1 MLPGGP
7 HQQRQMQMMMRRMGV
22 TTEPV
27 DGVVEVLI
35 RTKDK
40 EHVFTAPEVTILTVQ
55 GVRTYQV
62 VGEPIVRPLTGSS
75 PAAPGAGPAP
85 VAATPVG
92 PPEED
97 IRLVMEQAGVE
108 REEALE
114 ALETTDGAP
123 AEAILHLLSRR
134 GARGG
139 G

>member
-7 HQQRQMQMMMRRMGV
+7 HQQRQMQMMMRRMGM
-22 TTEPV
+22 TTEPL
-27 DGVVEVLI
+27 DGVEEVLI
-35 RTKDK
+35 RTRDK

-62 VGEPIVRPLTGSS
+62 VGEPTVRARTGAA
-75 PAAPGAGPAP
+75 AAPPGGTAAPAP
-85 VAATPVG
+85 PAG

-97 IRLVMEQAGVE
+97 IQLVMEQAGVD
-108 REEALE
+108 RDEAVQ
-114 ALETTDGAP
+114 ALAATDGAP

-134 GARGG
+134 GSRGG

>member
-7 HQQRQMQMMMRRMGV
+7 HQQRQMQMMMRRMGM
-22 TTEPV
+22 TTEPI

-40 EHVFTAPEVTILTVQ
+40 EHVFSAPEVTILTVQ

-62 VGEPIVRPLTGSS
+62 VGEPVVRPRTASTPSAAGSAAAT
-75 PAAPGAGPAP
+75 PAAPA
-85 VAATPVG
+85 G

-97 IRLVMEQAGVE
+97 VQLVMEQAQVE
-108 REEALE
+108 RDEALR
-114 ALETTDGAP
+114 ALAATDGAP

-134 GARGG
+134 GNRGG